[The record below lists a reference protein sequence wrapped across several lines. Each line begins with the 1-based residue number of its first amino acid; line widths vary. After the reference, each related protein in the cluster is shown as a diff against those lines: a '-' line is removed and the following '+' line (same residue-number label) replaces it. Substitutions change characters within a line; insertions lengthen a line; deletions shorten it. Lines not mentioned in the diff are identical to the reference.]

1 MDTIE
6 IIPYH
11 HPSHQKV
18 FKSLNEEWISHY
30 FVMEEIDY
38 QVLDFPETYILA
50 RGGAIFVALLNGEPL
65 GVCALIKMQDAPFDF
80 ELAKMAVS
88 PLARRKNIGQQLV
101 EHAIQY
107 SKLVGAKS
115 IFLETNSKLE
125 PAIALY
131 EKLGFT
137 SIPFIDSPYS
147 RVDIQMCLRLTP

>member
-18 FKSLNEEWISHY
+18 FKNLNEEWISHY
-30 FVMEEIDY
+30 FVMEDIDY
-38 QVLDFPETYILA
+38 QVLDFPESYILA
-50 RGGAIFVALLNGEPL
+50 KGGAIFVALLNGEPM
-65 GVCALIKMQDAPFDF
+65 GVCALIKMQDAQFDF

-88 PLARRKNIGQQLV
+88 PLARRKKVGRHLV

-107 SKLVGAKS
+107 AKFVGAKS
-115 IFLETNSKLE
+115 IFLETNSKLV

-131 EKLGFT
+131 EKLGFR
-137 SIPFIDSPYS
+137 SIPLMDSPYS
-147 RVDIQMCLRLTP
+147 RVDIQMCLHLTP